1 MVDKPIKEETPEQRR
16 ERFLLEFENPFKCE
30 KCNQRFKKKKH
41 LIEHKNEVHSYWNV
55 IDINIW
61 FSIH

>member
-30 KCNQRFKKKKH
+30 KCNQRFKKKKYFRI
-41 LIEHKNEVHSYWNV
+41 LTLK
-55 IDINIW
+55 
-61 FSIH
+61 

>member
-16 ERFLLEFENPFKCE
+16 ERFLSEFENPFKCE

-41 LIEHKNEVHSYWNV
+41 LIEHKNEVHSY
-55 IDINIW
+55 
-61 FSIH
+61 